1 MRKKLILVLIA
12 LLMLALPT
20 VALADSGGTPVAT
33 VADILIE
40 NAVNIAAAFF
50 VALIGVFGAWL
61 TAKLGKATQ
70 LDTVNRAQQELIK
83 LTQITV
89 GELKQ
94 TVVEGLKAAYK
105 DGKLT
110 KEEIAQLGQL
120 LYEKTTAKLS
130 ASAMNVLTAAQVD
143 ISALITGTAEQL
155 ISGMHIRAPVQSGR
169 DARALSGLLRGPGTH
184 PHQEISCGGPLAG

>member
-1 MRKKLILVLIA
+1 MKKKLILVLVA
-12 LLMLALPT
+12 LLMLALP
-20 VALADSGGTPVAT
+20 VAALADTGGTANAT
-33 VADILIE
+33 DILIE

-50 VALIGVFGAWL
+50 IALIGVFGAWL

-83 LTQITV
+83 LAQITV

-94 TVVEGLKAAYK
+94 TVVDGMKAAHT

-120 LYEKTTAKLS
+120 LYDKTTAKLS
-130 ASAMNVLTAAQVD
+130 ASAMDVLTASQVD
-143 ISALITGTAEQL
+143 ISALITGTAEHL
-155 ISGMHIRAPVQSGR
+155 IGQMKE
-169 DARALSGLLRGPGTH
+169 D
-184 PHQEISCGGPLAG
+184 

>member
-1 MRKKLILVLIA
+1 MKKKLLMVLIA
-12 LLMLALPT
+12 LLVLALPV
-20 VALADSGGTPVAT
+20 VALADSGGTANAT

-50 VALIGVFGAWL
+50 IALIGVFGAWL

-83 LTQITV
+83 LAQITV

-94 TVVEGLKAAYK
+94 TVVDGMKAASK

-120 LYEKTTAKLS
+120 HYEKTTAKLS
-130 ASAMNVLTAAQVD
+130 ASAMDMLTAAQVD
-143 ISALITGTAEQL
+143 ISALITGTAEHL
-155 ISGMHIRAPVQSGR
+155 IGQMKA
-169 DARALSGLLRGPGTH
+169 D
-184 PHQEISCGGPLAG
+184 

>member
-1 MRKKLILVLIA
+1 MKKKLILILIA
-12 LLMLALPT
+12 LLMLALP
-20 VALADSGGTPVAT
+20 VIALADTGGGGAT

-40 NAVNIAAAFF
+40 NAVNIIAAFF
-50 VALIGVFGAWL
+50 IALIGVFGTWL

-83 LTQITV
+83 LAQITV

-94 TVVEGLKAAYK
+94 TVVDGMKAAHK

-110 KEEIAQLGQL
+110 KEEVAQLAHL

-130 ASAMNVLTAAQVD
+130 ASAMDVLTAAQVD

-155 ISGMHIRAPVQSGR
+155 IAGMK
-169 DARALSGLLRGPGTH
+169 
-184 PHQEISCGGPLAG
+184 

>member
-1 MRKKLILVLIA
+1 MKKKLILELTALI
-12 LLMLALPT
+12 LLAQPA
-20 VALADSGGTPVAT
+20 VALADTGGTVDAT
-33 VADILIE
+33 ATDIIIE

-50 VALIGVFGAWL
+50 IALIGVFGAWL

-70 LDTVNRAQQELIK
+70 LDTVNLAQQELIK
-83 LTQITV
+83 LAQITV

-94 TVVEGLKAAYK
+94 TVVDGMKAAHK

-130 ASAMNVLTAAQVD
+130 ASAMDVLTAAQVD
-143 ISALITGTAEQL
+143 VSALITGTAEQL
-155 ISGMHIRAPVQSGR
+155 ISGIK
-169 DARALSGLLRGPGTH
+169 
-184 PHQEISCGGPLAG
+184 

>member
-1 MRKKLILVLIA
+1 MKKITTILIA
-12 LLMLALPT
+12 LLMLALPA
-20 VALADSGGTPVAT
+20 VALADTGGSVDIT

-50 VALIGVFGAWL
+50 IALIGVFGAWL
-61 TAKLGKATQ
+61 TAKLGKATK

-83 LTQITV
+83 LAQITV

-94 TVVEGLKAAYK
+94 TVVDGMKAANK

-110 KEEIAQLGQL
+110 KDEIAQLGNL

-130 ASAMNVLTAAQVD
+130 ASAMDVLTAAQVD

-155 ISGMHIRAPVQSGR
+155 IGQMK
-169 DARALSGLLRGPGTH
+169 
-184 PHQEISCGGPLAG
+184 

>member
-1 MRKKLILVLIA
+1 MKKKLLMVLIA
-12 LLMLALPT
+12 LLVLALPV
-20 VALADSGGTPVAT
+20 VALADSGGTANAT

-50 VALIGVFGAWL
+50 IALIGVFGAWL

-70 LDTVNRAQQELIK
+70 FDTVNRAQQELIK

-94 TVVEGLKAAYK
+94 TVVDGMKAAHK

-110 KEEIAQLGQL
+110 KDEITQLGQL
-120 LYEKTTAKLS
+120 LFDKTTAKLS
-130 ASAMNVLTAAQVD
+130 ASAMDVLTAAQVD
-143 ISALITGTAEQL
+143 ISALITGTAEHL
-155 ISGMHIRAPVQSGR
+155 IGQMKE
-169 DARALSGLLRGPGTH
+169 D
-184 PHQEISCGGPLAG
+184 

>member
-1 MRKKLILVLIA
+1 MKKKLILGLLA
-12 LLMLALPT
+12 LLMLVLPA
-20 VALADSGGTPVAT
+20 VALADTGGTADVT
-33 VADILIE
+33 VANILIE

-50 VALIGVFGAWL
+50 IAVIGVFGAWL

-70 LDTVNRAQQELIK
+70 LDTINHAQQELIK
-83 LTQITV
+83 LAQITV

-94 TVVEGLKAAYK
+94 TVVDGMKAASK

-110 KEEIAQLGQL
+110 TDEIAQLGQL

-130 ASAMNVLTAAQVD
+130 ASAMDVLTAAQVD

-155 ISGMHIRAPVQSGR
+155 IGKMKA
-169 DARALSGLLRGPGTH
+169 D
-184 PHQEISCGGPLAG
+184 

>member
-1 MRKKLILVLIA
+1 MKKKLILVLTA
-12 LLMLALPT
+12 LLMLALPA
-20 VALADSGGTPVAT
+20 VALADTSGTADVIVT
-33 VADILIE
+33 DILIE

-70 LDTVNRAQQELIK
+70 LDTVNHAQQELIK
-83 LTQITV
+83 LAQITV

-94 TVVEGLKAAYK
+94 TVVDGMKAAHK

-110 KEEIAQLGQL
+110 KEEIGQLGQL

-130 ASAMNVLTAAQVD
+130 ASAMDVLTAAQVD
-143 ISALITGTAEQL
+143 VSALITGTAEQM
-155 ISGMHIRAPVQSGR
+155 IAGMK
-169 DARALSGLLRGPGTH
+169 
-184 PHQEISCGGPLAG
+184 

>member
-1 MRKKLILVLIA
+1 MKKKFALVLIA
-12 LLMLALPT
+12 LLMLALPA
-20 VALADSGGTPVAT
+20 VALADTGGTADVT
-33 VADILIE
+33 VTDILIE

-50 VALIGVFGAWL
+50 IALIGVFGAWL

-70 LDTVNRAQQELIK
+70 LDTVNHAQQELIK
-83 LTQITV
+83 LAQITV

-94 TVVEGLKAAYK
+94 TVVDSMKAAHT

-110 KEEIAQLGQL
+110 KEEIAQLGNL

-130 ASAMNVLTAAQVD
+130 ASAMDVLTAVQVD

-155 ISGMHIRAPVQSGR
+155 IGQMK
-169 DARALSGLLRGPGTH
+169 
-184 PHQEISCGGPLAG
+184 

>member
-1 MRKKLILVLIA
+1 MKKITTILIA
-12 LLMLALPT
+12 LLMLALPA
-20 VALADSGGTPVAT
+20 VALADTGGSVDIT

-50 VALIGVFGAWL
+50 IALIGVFGAWL

-83 LTQITV
+83 LAQITV

-94 TVVEGLKAAYK
+94 TVVDGMKVAHE

-110 KEEIAQLGQL
+110 KEEIVQLGQL
-120 LYEKTTAKLS
+120 LYENTTAKLS
-130 ASAMNVLTAAQVD
+130 ASAMDVLTAAQVD

-155 ISGMHIRAPVQSGR
+155 IAGMK
-169 DARALSGLLRGPGTH
+169 
-184 PHQEISCGGPLAG
+184 

>member
-1 MRKKLILVLIA
+1 MKKKLILVLIA
-12 LLMLALPT
+12 LLMLALPAA
-20 VALADSGGTPVAT
+20 ALADTSGTVNAT
-33 VADILIE
+33 DILIE

-50 VALIGVFGAWL
+50 IALIGVFGAWL

-83 LTQITV
+83 LAQITV

-94 TVVEGLKAAYK
+94 TVVDGMKAAHT

-120 LYEKTTAKLS
+120 LFDKTTAKLS
-130 ASAMNVLTAAQVD
+130 TSAIEVLTAAQVD
-143 ISALITGTAEQL
+143 ISALITGSAEHL
-155 ISGMHIRAPVQSGR
+155 IGQMKAN
-169 DARALSGLLRGPGTH
+169 
-184 PHQEISCGGPLAG
+184 